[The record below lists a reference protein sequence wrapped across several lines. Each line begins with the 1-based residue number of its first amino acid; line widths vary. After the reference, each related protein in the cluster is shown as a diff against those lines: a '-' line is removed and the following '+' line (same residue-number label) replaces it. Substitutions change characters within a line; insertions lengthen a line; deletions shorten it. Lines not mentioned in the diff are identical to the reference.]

1 VSAES
6 RTSLDRLREIH
17 AEFRDIIDGDS
28 LLKADFKTLRA
39 CLSGARPDIGPGPL
53 AAGICDRIIRHF
65 VSEVEECA
73 DDEQR
78 NQDESPMWAANAEP
92 GRAQRY
98 FDLRAAVERFRQT
111 HLE

>member
-1 VSAES
+1 MSADNKTPLS
-6 RTSLDRLREIH
+6 QVTEIYS
-17 AEFRDIIDGDS
+17 EFRDIIDGDS
-28 LLKADFKTLRA
+28 LLQADFKTLRA
-39 CLSGARPDIGPGPL
+39 CLSGTRPDIGPGPL